1 MSGSSSIT
9 RSTNPITQPSVNTAT
24 DASSTTTAGV
34 GSSTTSG
41 TADTQV
47 RPGNISRNLATRRG
61 TSLSSSSG
69 ASNPDFQDRNAFA
82 RKKQPAQSVFG
93 MEGAMSRPG
102 PRLRSNPDADT
113 ESTTSGD
120 SEHIDPPGHGGPP
133 YAAHAPN
140 DGLGLMQSLHLHGRE
155 PDVGAHELKQPPAL
169 QAFLTL
175 TERKRPPGTSRSGGS
190 RFNTQSGQGPTT
202 LPSTSLN
209 RAQPSQEIAHRMRRQ
224 QSQQQT
230 DEAGSTTSS
239 GTVPG
244 IGKISTSTS
253 ATAPDSSLHKTT
265 PLPPEATEPVEFT
278 DDFPW
283 AFEGETYRLAE
294 FDKWLQIPAAR
305 EAINNMLSKQKSG
318 DVIQF
323 LELCDNCAEAQRK
336 ESRLQ
341 LETPPEA
348 RRVRVPETY
357 TATLKLVKSCFTDE
371 GKVKITIH
379 GADVRPVLEAWKS
392 VKPNEGLTWSGP
404 MSTVVRRIRT
414 GVITTMVMPFITGF
428 TEGETRAKIKA
439 AVDADNKLRAA
450 ANAAP
455 AAKAESKT
463 TTAPEDR
470 SALMAAVRGHKKPPK
485 PGPKS

>member
-1 MSGSSSIT
+1 MSGSSSIP
-9 RSTNPITQPSVNTAT
+9 RSTTPITQPSVNTAA
-24 DASSTTTAGV
+24 DASSTTTAGAV
-34 GSSTTSG
+34 SSTTSG
-41 TADTQV
+41 TTDTQV
-47 RPGNISRNLATRRG
+47 RPGINSRNLATRQG
-61 TSLSSSSG
+61 TSFSSSSG
-69 ASNPDFQDRNAFA
+69 ASDPDLQDRNAFR
-82 RKKQPAQSVFG
+82 RKKQQAHSVFG
-93 MEGAMSRPG
+93 MAGAMSRPG
-102 PRLRSNPDADT
+102 PRVRSNPGADT

-133 YAAHAPN
+133 YATHAPN
-140 DGLGLMQSLHLHGRE
+140 DGLGPMQSLHLHGRE
-155 PDVGAHELKQPPAL
+155 PDEGAYELKQPPAL
-169 QAFLTL
+169 KAFLTL
-175 TERKRPPGTSRSGGS
+175 TEGKRPPGTSRSGGS
-190 RFNTQSGQGPTT
+190 RFNTQSGQGSTT
-202 LPSTSLN
+202 TSTSTSLN
-209 RAQPSQEIAHRMRRQ
+209 PAQPSQEIAHRMRRQ
-224 QSQQQT
+224 QSQQQM
-230 DEAGSTTSS
+230 DEAGSTSSS

-244 IGKISTSTS
+244 IGKISTATS

-283 AFEGETYRLAE
+283 ALEGETYRLAE

-305 EAINNMLSKQKSG
+305 EAINNMLIKQKSK

-357 TATLKLVKSCFTDE
+357 TATLKLVKSCFADE
-371 GKVKITIH
+371 GKAEITIH

-404 MSTVVRRIRT
+404 MSTAVRKIRT
-414 GVITTMVMPFITGF
+414 CVITMMVMPFITGF
-428 TEGETRAKIKA
+428 TGRETLAQIKA

-450 ANAAP
+450 Q
-455 AAKAESKT
+455 
-463 TTAPEDR
+463 EDR
-470 SALMAAVRGHKKPPK
+470 SALMAAVRGHKKSPK